1 MLGREIQVRR
11 SGEFVPSA
19 RPPECG
25 CSEADVDIDLVDA
38 GLRPAVTAAAMPRA
52 VADDRLAN
60 LAQEKAAPFA
70 CGRQPLRAL
79 AGELEYKRLL
89 SPFAVSERV

>member
-1 MLGREIQVRR
+1 MLGRKIQIRR

-52 VADDRLAN
+52 VADDRIAN
-60 LAQEKAAPFA
+60 L
-70 CGRQPLRAL
+70 GRKKQRHSP
-79 AGELEYKRLL
+79 AGGSLCEL
-89 SPFAVSERV
+89 SPAN